1 MRLSMSSFVKSHKLI
16 WPGVEVPEV
25 QTGIRGPKAATTQVP
40 FHVSTVPTSL
50 LVSIT
55 HCMISQSTR
64 KEGDR
69 AFALQALQEF
79 LRRVVSLVGCHTFQF
94 RRLGDDCQ
102 TGFSCDA
109 ELRVPSHVLWTEA
122 YFNRH
127 IADTWATY
135 ISKPWMSSENPLS
148 FGTTLVAFLGFAC
161 DPKLPKRLQQAL
173 TPRALTLLGYV
184 AELLETRCAR
194 SVAVNDEGIHLRTGK
209 RQTLSESYLAR
220 QKCALLLW
228 KPHDGDDT
236 QASL

>member
-1 MRLSMSSFVKSHKLI
+1 M
-16 WPGVEVPEV
+16 
-25 QTGIRGPKAATTQVP
+25 
-40 FHVSTVPTSL
+40 
-50 LVSIT
+50 LVSII

-109 ELRVPSHVLWTEA
+109 ELRVPSGVLWTED
-122 YFNRH
+122 YYNRH
-127 IADTWATY
+127 IADTWAKYT
-135 ISKPWMSSENPLS
+135 SKPWMSSENPLSS

-184 AELLETRCAR
+184 AEFLDTRCAQCI
-194 SVAVNDEGIHLRTGK
+194 AVTDEGIQFGK
-209 RQTLSESYLAR
+209 RLTLSECYLAR
-220 QKCALLLW
+220 KKCAHMMW
-228 KPHDGDDT
+228 KPHDDGDDT